1 MRQKNARVKR
11 DPATKK
17 CNHWTTCNKEHS
29 NTLQQASKRSLL
41 REIRQTT
48 TNIATLPYVHGVSQ
62 FTYVRNSHEAR
73 GFSSY
78 TIKATEPQQTAKRS
92 TGAGGRGGGKS
103 GLETSPQQAQSRYG
117 AVNIQQQLQC
127 CAHQPGVWSGT
138 VQRTYN
144 SCSPAAHTSQ
154 DVCNLTQHSMS
165 TRAGY
170 DTMLSCGTVPAY
182 EKKRR

>member
-1 MRQKNARVKR
+1 M
-11 DPATKK
+11 
-17 CNHWTTCNKEHS
+17 
-29 NTLQQASKRSLL
+29 
-41 REIRQTT
+41 RQTT
-48 TNIATLPYVHGVSQ
+48 TNIATIQYIHGVLQ

-73 GFSSY
+73 GFSSC

-92 TGAGGRGGGKS
+92 TEGGGPRGGKN
-103 GLETSPQQAQSRYG
+103 GLKASHQQAQSRYG
-117 AVNIQQQLQC
+117 AANIQQQLQC

-138 VQRTYN
+138 VQRTYSTYS

>member
-41 REIRQTT
+41 REVRQTT

-92 TGAGGRGGGKS
+92 TGLGGEGEASAGWKPAPNKLS
-103 GLETSPQQAQSRYG
+103 LD
-117 AVNIQQQLQC
+117 
-127 CAHQPGVWSGT
+127 T
-138 VQRTYN
+138 VQWIYNN
-144 SCSPAAHTSQ
+144 SCNAAHTSQ
-154 DVCNLTQHSMS
+154 EFGPARCNAHTTAAALLLT
-165 TRAGY
+165 
-170 DTMLSCGTVPAY
+170 PA
-182 EKKRR
+182 RTFAI